1 MSYWDKYK
9 SSHEPK
15 EHWSLRKK
23 FLETHKD
30 SFDEERLLC
39 LAQVFYNVEFLGC
52 RYPDAVMKQIEEL
65 SQGKKINMLLL
76 PPSLCPPHPV
86 TCKLTLVPPYLP
98 VQD

>member
-30 SFDEERLLC
+30 SFDEDRLLC

-65 SQGKKINMLLL
+65 SQELDPADFKDVLNSK
-76 PPSLCPPHPV
+76 V
-86 TCKLTLVPPYLP
+86 TELHLKVI
-98 VQD
+98 